1 MRKFRDIPI
10 NRKLTLIIMLT
21 SIAGLLLACTT
32 FVIYDYITF
41 RNAMV
46 RDLSILAEMTGY
58 NIQSFLM
65 FGYPGEAQET
75 LRSLKTDPH
84 IVSSRL
90 YKKYDDGS
98 QKVFDT
104 YIRDDVPD
112 DVKEALL
119 PSVPQEEGHRFEDG
133 HLALFRKV
141 VDPDS
146 KEIGTIY
153 IQSDM
158 QELYSRLNRYAIIV
172 VIIMIASSLVALLL
186 SHKLRRVIS
195 EPVVELAQTMGVV
208 SINKNYSIRALKYSE
223 DEIGLLIDGFNE
235 MLTQIQRRD
244 GALRESEERYRVLF
258 ESATEGIVIADIRT
272 KKFKYAN
279 PAICRMLGYSVEE
292 LIGKS
297 VSDIHPKDKLE
308 HVISEFEAQA
318 RGEKILAPNIPC
330 LRQDGTII
338 YADINT
344 TKALIDRVE
353 CNIGF
358 FRDVTARKQAEEEL
372 TQYREH
378 LEDLVKERTAELT
391 HVNEQLKQEIAERV
405 QAEKALRE
413 SEEKFRAISVSAQDS
428 IIMIDN
434 EGNISFW
441 NEAAE
446 RIFGYSRQEALGQE
460 MHMFLAPER
469 YHDAY
474 REGFGRF
481 KTTGQGV
488 GVGKTLEL
496 VAVRKDGTE
505 FPIELSLSAL
515 KLRDLW
521 HAIGIVRDITERK
534 QAEEKLKLYHQI
546 FMGSSDVI
554 SITNPEGYTIERN
567 PAHQLYYGYSDEEV
581 IDQHASVYFNEAEAK
596 GIAQSLAEKD
606 YFRGEIEM
614 RSKDG
619 TIYYTD
625 LSISP
630 VRNDDGELICY
641 VGMGRDISEV
651 KQALDELE
659 KAYRELRETQSKLVQ
674 SEKMASLG
682 RLVAGVAHEFNNPI
696 SAVQSSNKT
705 LELGIG
711 KLETL
716 CKENEGSPCQARPEF
731 KKLLRAI
738 ENCQKV
744 VEEGTERVAT
754 IVQRMKAF
762 ARLDEAE
769 LQLTN
774 VHQCIEDTLHLLPRG
789 WEERINLVS
798 SYGQVPD
805 FFCYPA
811 QVNQALYNVLLNAVE
826 AIEGEG
832 EIRIQTRMEDD
843 FVAIAIEDT
852 GMGIPPDVKERIFD
866 PGITTKSRG
875 IGTGLGLAICYQI
888 IEEHKGKIEVES
900 VVGAGSRFTLFLPLN
915 LRRSKKGK

>member
-1 MRKFRDIPI
+1 
-10 NRKLTLIIMLT
+10 
-21 SIAGLLLACTT
+21 
-32 FVIYDYITF
+32 
-41 RNAMV
+41 
-46 RDLSILAEMTGY
+46 
-58 NIQSFLM
+58 
-65 FGYPGEAQET
+65 
-75 LRSLKTDPH
+75 
-84 IVSSRL
+84 
-90 YKKYDDGS
+90 
-98 QKVFDT
+98 
-104 YIRDDVPD
+104 
-112 DVKEALL
+112 
-119 PSVPQEEGHRFEDG
+119 
-133 HLALFRKV
+133 
-141 VDPDS
+141 
-146 KEIGTIY
+146 
-153 IQSDM
+153 M

-172 VIIMIASSLVALLL
+172 VIIMIVSSLVALLL

-195 EPVVELAQTMGVV
+195 EPVVELAQMMGVV
-208 SINKNYSIRALKYSE
+208 SINKNYSIRALKHSE

-235 MLTQIQRRD
+235 MLAQIQRQNE
-244 GALRESEERYRVLF
+244 ALRESEERYRLLF
-258 ESATEGIVIADIRT
+258 ESAAEGIIIVDIQT
-272 KKFKYAN
+272 KEFKYAN
-279 PAICRMLGYSVEE
+279 PAICRMLGYGVEE

-297 VSDIHPKDKLE
+297 VSDIHPKDELE

-318 RGEKILAPNIPC
+318 RGEKTLASNIPC
-330 LRQDGTII
+330 LKQDGTII

-344 TKALIDRVE
+344 TRASIDRVE

-372 TQYREH
+372 REYREH

-460 MHMFLAPER
+460 MHIFLAPER

-515 KLRDLW
+515 KLKDSW

-546 FMGSSDVI
+546 FMGSSDII

-567 PAHQLYYGYSDEEV
+567 PTHQQYSGYSDEEV
-581 IDQHASVYFNEAEAK
+581 IGRHANVYLNEDEAK
-596 GIAQSLAEKD
+596 GIAQALAEED
-606 YFRGEIEM
+606 YFRGEIEIL
-614 RSKDG
+614 SKDG
-619 TIYYTD
+619 TIHYTD

-630 VRNDDGELICY
+630 VRNDAGELICY

-651 KQALDELE
+651 KLALDELE

-696 SAVQSSNKT
+696 SAVQSSSKT
-705 LELGIG
+705 LELGLG
-711 KLETL
+711 KLETI
-716 CKENEGSPCQARPEF
+716 CNEGQDSPCRAKPEF
-731 KKLLRAI
+731 QKLLRAI
-738 ENCQKV
+738 KNCRQV
-744 VEEGTERVAT
+744 VEEGTQRVAT

-769 LQLTN
+769 LQFTN
-774 VHQCIEDTLHLLPRG
+774 IHQCIEDTLHLLPRD
-789 WEERINLVS
+789 WEERISLVR
-798 SYGQVPD
+798 SYGQLPEI
-805 FFCYPA
+805 FCHPA
-811 QVNQALYNVLLNAVE
+811 GLNQSLYNVLLNAVE
-826 AIEGEG
+826 SIEGKG
-832 EIRIQTRMEDD
+832 EIRIQTRMEGD
-843 FVAIAIEDT
+843 FAAIAIEDT
-852 GMGIPPDVKERIFD
+852 GVGIPPDVKERIFD

-875 IGTGLGLAICYQI
+875 VGTGLGLAICYQI

-900 VVGAGSRFTLFLPLN
+900 EVGEGSTFTLFLPLYN
-915 LRRSKKGK
+915 K

>member
-32 FVIYDYITF
+32 FVIYDHITF
-41 RNAMV
+41 RHAMV
-46 RDLSILAEMTGY
+46 RDLSILTGIIGDNSVSALLFTDQDAAE
-58 NIQSFLM
+58 
-65 FGYPGEAQET
+65 ET
-75 LRSLKTDPH
+75 LAELNIEPR
-84 IVSSRL
+84 IVSCYIYDVDGRMFA
-90 YKKYDDGS
+90 KYLRS
-98 QKVFDT
+98 
-104 YIRDDVPD
+104 
-112 DVKEALL
+112 DVKEEL
-119 PSVPQEEGHRFEDG
+119 PPPEPQEDNYRFEDN
-133 HLALFRKV
+133 HLLL
-141 VDPDS
+141 S
-146 KEIGTIY
+146 KQIAFEGETIGTVSIR
-153 IQSDM
+153 SDM

-172 VIIMIASSLVALLL
+172 VIIMIVSSLVALLL

-195 EPVVELAQTMGVV
+195 EPVVELAQMMGVV
-208 SINKNYSIRALKYSE
+208 SINKNYSIRALKHSE

-235 MLTQIQRRD
+235 MLAQIQRQNE
-244 GALRESEERYRVLF
+244 ALRESEERYRLLF
-258 ESATEGIVIADIRT
+258 ESAAEGIIIVDIQT
-272 KKFKYAN
+272 KEFKYAN
-279 PAICRMLGYSVEE
+279 PAICRMLGYGVEE

-297 VSDIHPKDKLE
+297 VSDIHPKDELE

-318 RGEKILAPNIPC
+318 RGEKTLASNIPC
-330 LRQDGTII
+330 LKQDGTII

-344 TKALIDRVE
+344 TRASIDRVE

-372 TQYREH
+372 REYREH

-460 MHMFLAPER
+460 MHIFLAPER

-515 KLRDLW
+515 KLKDSW

-546 FMGSSDVI
+546 FMGSSDII

-567 PAHQLYYGYSDEEV
+567 PTHQQYSGYSDEEV
-581 IDQHASVYFNEAEAK
+581 IGRHANVYLNEDEAK
-596 GIAQSLAEKD
+596 GIAQALAEED
-606 YFRGEIEM
+606 YFRGEIEIL
-614 RSKDG
+614 SKDG
-619 TIYYTD
+619 TIHYTD

-630 VRNDDGELICY
+630 VRNDAGELICY

-651 KQALDELE
+651 KLALDELE

-696 SAVQSSNKT
+696 SAVQSSSKT
-705 LELGIG
+705 LELGLG
-711 KLETL
+711 KLETI
-716 CKENEGSPCQARPEF
+716 CNEGQDSPCRAKPEF
-731 KKLLRAI
+731 QKLLRAI
-738 ENCQKV
+738 KNCRQV
-744 VEEGTERVAT
+744 VEEGTQRVAT

-769 LQLTN
+769 LQFTN
-774 VHQCIEDTLHLLPRG
+774 IHQCIEDTLHLLPRD
-789 WEERINLVS
+789 WEERISLVR
-798 SYGQVPD
+798 SYGQLPEI
-805 FFCYPA
+805 FCHPA
-811 QVNQALYNVLLNAVE
+811 GLNQSLYNVLLNAVE
-826 AIEGEG
+826 SIEGKG
-832 EIRIQTRMEDD
+832 EIRIQTRMEGD
-843 FVAIAIEDT
+843 FAAIAIEDT
-852 GMGIPPDVKERIFD
+852 GVGIPPDVKERIFD

-875 IGTGLGLAICYQI
+875 VGTGLGLAICYQI

-900 VVGAGSRFTLFLPLN
+900 EVGEGSTFTLFLPLYN
-915 LRRSKKGK
+915 K